1 MLKRITKQYFRN
13 RGGVAKL
20 IAVLFGGLLTQG
32 VWAQQQYNEKEPLLL
47 LKGLEYKLE
56 AQASLSD
63 GKTPLW
69 LNANKHGLSS
79 LESTNGYL
87 RGSVIRPLAEDS
99 LRHWGF
105 GYGLDVAV
113 AHHYTSRLVVQ
124 QAFGEMRWLHGVL
137 TVGAKEFPMELK
149 NNQLSSGSQLLGIN
163 ARPVP
168 QVRLALPEYWVLPI
182 ANGWLRLKGH
192 VAYGKTTDQ
201 NWQHDFTNRTQKY
214 TDGALFHSKAGYLM
228 IGYPERFFPLS
239 VEIGLEMA
247 AQFGG
252 TAHVPYGHEM
262 RVYKGNNGLSGMWH
276 AFMPGGADVPETG
289 TEYQNAEG
297 NQLGSYT
304 MRVNYDEDSWKV
316 GFYAEKYFEDH
327 SSMLQLDYNGYGTGD
342 EWNVRKKRRYFLYD
356 LKDMLLGLELNM
368 KYGTWLRDVVFEYI
382 YTKYQSGPVYHDH
395 TPSLSDHISGKDNF
409 YNHYIYTGWQHWGQ
423 TMGNP
428 LYRSPIY
435 NTDGIIDFK
444 DNRFMALHLGVSGQP
459 SARLSYRLMATY
471 QEGLGTYDQPYTKKH
486 HNVSAMLEA
495 AYRLPQGWLI
505 KGAYGMDMGGLL
517 GHNYGAQL
525 TVSKSG
531 LFKVT
536 K

>member
-87 RGSVIRPLAEDS
+87 RGSLVRPLAEDS

-137 TVGAKEFPMELK
+137 TVGAKEFPMQLK

-168 QVRLALPEYWVLPI
+168 QVRLALPEYWVLPF

-239 VEIGLEMA
+239 VEVGLEMA

-368 KYGTWLRDVVFEYI
+368 KYGTWLRAVVFEYI

-435 NTDGIIDFK
+435 NTDGVIDFK
-444 DNRFMALHLGVSGQP
+444 DNRFMALHLGVGGRP
-459 SARLSYRLMATY
+459 STRLAYRLMATY

-536 K
+536 R

>member
-1 MLKRITKQYFRN
+1 
-13 RGGVAKL
+13 
-20 IAVLFGGLLTQG
+20 
-32 VWAQQQYNEKEPLLL
+32 
-47 LKGLEYKLE
+47 
-56 AQASLSD
+56 
-63 GKTPLW
+63 
-69 LNANKHGLSS
+69 
-79 LESTNGYL
+79 
-87 RGSVIRPLAEDS
+87 
-99 LRHWGF
+99 
-105 GYGLDVAV
+105 
-113 AHHYTSRLVVQ
+113 
-124 QAFGEMRWLHGVL
+124 
-137 TVGAKEFPMELK
+137 
-149 NNQLSSGSQLLGIN
+149 
-163 ARPVP
+163 VP

-239 VEIGLEMA
+239 VELGLEMA

-368 KYGTWLRDVVFEYI
+368 KYGTWLRAVVFEYI

-435 NTDGIIDFK
+435 NTDGVIDFK

-459 SARLSYRLMATY
+459 STRLSYRLMATY

-536 K
+536 R

>member
-1 MLKRITKQYFRN
+1 MLKTKTKRYFPN
-13 RGGVAKL
+13 GGSMARMV
-20 IAVLFGGLLTQG
+20 AVLLGGLLAQG
-32 VWAQQQYNEKEPLLL
+32 AWAQQQYNEKEPLHLL
-47 LKGLEYKLE
+47 SGLEYKLE

-87 RGSVIRPLAEDS
+87 RGSLERPLVEDS
-99 LRHWGF
+99 LRHWGV

-124 QAFGEMRWLHGVL
+124 QAYGELRWLHGVL

-149 NNQLSSGSQLLGIN
+149 NNQLSSGSQTLGIN

-168 QVRLALPEYWVLPI
+168 QVRLSLPEYWVLPF

-201 NWQHDFTNRTQKY
+201 NWQHDFTQQKQKY

-239 VEIGLEMA
+239 LELGLEMA

-252 TAHVPYGHEM
+252 TAYVPWGSDM

-276 AFMPGGADVPETG
+276 AFMPGGADVPEEG

-297 NQLGSYT
+297 NQLGSWM
-304 MRVNYDEDSWKV
+304 MRVNYDDDSWKL
-316 GFYAEKYFEDH
+316 GLYIDKYFEDH

-342 EWNVRKKRRYFLYD
+342 EWTVRKKRRYFIYD
-356 LKDMLLGLELNM
+356 LKDMLLGLELNI
-368 KYGTWLRDVVFEYI
+368 KYGTWLRNVVFEYI

-395 TPSLSDHISGKDNF
+395 TPSLSDHISGRDSY

-435 NTDGIIDFK
+435 NEDGVIDFK
-444 DNRFMALHLGVSGQP
+444 DTRFMALHLGIGGNP
-459 SARLSYRLMATY
+459 TDRLSYRLLATY
-471 QEGLGTYDQPYTKKH
+471 QEGLGTYDHPYTKKH

-495 AYRLPQGWLI
+495 AYRLPRGWLV

-517 GHNYGAQL
+517 GHNYGFQL

-531 LFKVT
+531 IISK
-536 K
+536 